1 MDSVE
6 LYGQRAMKGTL
17 RRIGMKRVFMVCPL
31 VVLVL
36 AVSSQTQASPTI
48 TYVEVHTETTAVD
61 VVDHSDAQAGTWF
74 LPPGIDDD
82 SIWSTPYYRG
92 YFGDWGWNHTFSPP
106 EPMPTIIN
114 WATLEIEAYDVDPE
128 PLEVDLTSGDGV
140 LLGELA
146 ARDDRWKVTTL
157 DFGPDALN
165 ELLDGRMD
173 VWLDIG
179 PEPSSYKVALR
190 SAKLTVN
197 YDTIE
202 FVEVA
207 VPSPVI
213 PAPGAVLL
221 GSIGIGVVGWLRRRR
236 TL

>member
-1 MDSVE
+1 
-6 LYGQRAMKGTL
+6 MK
-17 RRIGMKRVFMVCPL
+17 KVFMVCPL

-82 SIWSTPYYRG
+82 SIWSTQYYRG
-92 YFGDWGWNHTFSPP
+92 YFRDWGWNHTFSPP
-106 EPMPTIIN
+106 QLMPTTIN
-114 WATLEIEAYDVDPE
+114 WATLAIEAYDVDPT
-128 PLEVDLTSGDGV
+128 PSEVDLTSGDGV
-140 LLGELA
+140 LIGQLDP
-146 ARDDRWKVTTL
+146 RDGDWEVTTFNL
-157 DFGPDALN
+157 APVALSK
-165 ELLDGRMD
+165 LLDGTMD

-179 PEPSSYKVALR
+179 PDITSKKVALR
-190 SAKLTVN
+190 SATLTVN

-202 FVEVA
+202 FIEVT
-207 VPSPVI
+207 VPSPVT
-213 PAPGAVLL
+213 PAPGAILL
-221 GSIGIGVVGWLRRRR
+221 GSIGVGVVGWLRRRK

>member
-1 MDSVE
+1 
-6 LYGQRAMKGTL
+6 
-17 RRIGMKRVFMVCPL
+17 MKRVFMVCPL
-31 VVLVL
+31 VGLVL

-74 LPPGIDDD
+74 LTPGIDDD
-82 SIWSTPYYRG
+82 SVWSTPYYRG
-92 YFGDWGWNHTFSPP
+92 YFDDWGWNHTFSPP
-106 EPMPTIIN
+106 EPMPTTIN

-140 LLGELA
+140 LMGQLDP
-146 ARDDRWKVTTL
+146 RDGGWNVTTFNL
-157 DFGPDALN
+157 DPTGLS
-165 ELLDGRMD
+165 ELLDGTMD

-179 PEPSSYKVALR
+179 PYASAYKVALR
-190 SAKLTVN
+190 SATLTVN

-213 PAPGAVLL
+213 PAPGAILL
-221 GSIGIGVVGWLRRRR
+221 GSIGIGAVGWLRRRR

>member
-6 LYGQRAMKGTL
+6 LHGRRTIKGTL

-48 TYVEVHTETTAVD
+48 TYVEVHTETSAVD

-92 YFGDWGWNHTFSPP
+92 YFGDWGWNHTFGPP
-106 EPMPTIIN
+106 EPMPTIVN
-114 WATLEIEAYDVDPE
+114 RATLEIEAYDVDPE
-128 PLEVDLTSGDGV
+128 PSEVDLMSGDGMLIGQLDPGDGV
-140 LLGELA
+140 
-146 ARDDRWKVTTL
+146 WNVTTFNL
-157 DFGPDALN
+157 DPTGLS
-165 ELLDGRMD
+165 ELLDGSVD

-179 PEPSSYKVALR
+179 PYATSKKVALR
-190 SAKLTVN
+190 SATLTVN

-202 FVEVA
+202 LVEVVA
-207 VPSPVI
+207 PNPVI
-213 PAPGAVLL
+213 PAPGAILL
-221 GSIGIGVVGWLRRRR
+221 GSIGVSVVGWLRRRK

>member
-6 LYGQRAMKGTL
+6 LYGRGTMKGTL

-128 PLEVDLTSGDGV
+128 PLEVDLTSADGV
-140 LLGELA
+140 LIGQLDPGDGA
-146 ARDDRWKVTTL
+146 WNVTTFNIDPTGL
-157 DFGPDALN
+157 SQ
-165 ELLDGRMD
+165 LLDGTMD
-173 VWLDIG
+173 AWLDIG
-179 PEPSSYKVALR
+179 PYASAYKVALR
-190 SAKLTVN
+190 SATLTVN

-202 FVEVA
+202 FVEVS
-207 VPSPVI
+207 VPSPVT
-213 PAPGAVLL
+213 PAPGAILL
-221 GSIGIGVVGWLRRRR
+221 SSIGIGVVGWLRRRR

>member
-1 MDSVE
+1 
-6 LYGQRAMKGTL
+6 
-17 RRIGMKRVFMVCPL
+17 MKRVFMVCPL

-61 VVDHSDAQAGTWF
+61 VVDHGDAQAGTWF

-92 YFGDWGWNHTFSPP
+92 YFDDWGWNHTFSPP

-128 PLEVDLTSGDGV
+128 PMEVDLMSGDGV
-140 LLGELA
+140 LMGQLDP
-146 ARDDRWKVTTL
+146 RDGGWNVTTFNL
-157 DFGPDALN
+157 DATGLS
-165 ELLDGRMD
+165 ELLDGTMHA
-173 VWLDIG
+173 WLDIG
-179 PEPSSYKVALR
+179 PYASAYKVALR
-190 SAKLTVN
+190 SATLTVN

-202 FVEVA
+202 FIEVA
-207 VPSPVI
+207 VPSPVT

-221 GSIGIGVVGWLRRRR
+221 GSIGIGVVGWLRRRK